1 MYVFI
6 FGATTK
12 VVSIIVMLF
21 NIAYKLKCLLLWT
34 KKGNIKN
41 NFAYLFFGVAN
52 RNFLFF
58 IFLLNS
64 FISREEWLM
73 CHNTYVD
80 LRGQRRNMG
89 TGSSL

>member
-6 FGATTK
+6 FGANTK

-58 IFLLNS
+58 YF
-64 FISREEWLM
+64 F
-73 CHNTYVD
+73 Y
-80 LRGQRRNMG
+80 
-89 TGSSL
+89 